1 MNKNLVIKIMEI
13 DVLLVHEQNFH
24 IRQLNWCK
32 HVNIEFIAICS
43 QGSEYLAFVS
53 IV

>member
-24 IRQLNWCK
+24 IRQLQVQACE
-32 HVNIEFIAICS
+32 H
-43 QGSEYLAFVS
+43 
-53 IV
+53 